1 MLKVVILKL
10 GSISPTFLS
19 TKQSSF
25 CVDNFEC
32 FLWKQRLAK
41 MGQNMSLRTKAVA
54 KHLQQI
60 FRGNVGETD
69 CHLLRQ
75 LNCTC
80 GFAYCTNW
88 LVILTSATSNLIQN
102 L

>member
-1 MLKVVILKL
+1 MVAHAIKMLEVVVLKL

-32 FLWKQRLAK
+32 ILWKQCLAK
-41 MGQNMSLRTKAVA
+41 MWQNMLLRIKAVA

-60 FRGNVGETD
+60 FRGNVGETE
-69 CHLLRQ
+69 
-75 LNCTC
+75 
-80 GFAYCTNW
+80 
-88 LVILTSATSNLIQN
+88 
-102 L
+102 